1 MPSAHLVMLV
11 MINWCEELRS
21 KLLFQSPADT
31 VKSTNKRLMV
41 SFATES
47 VVTKMFILCRDGH
60 TGIRCHGCPYLTDS
74 AT

>member
-11 MINWCEELRS
+11 MINWCEELCS
-21 KLLFQSPADT
+21 KLLFQNPADA
-31 VKSTNKRLMV
+31 VKSTNKMLMI

-60 TGIRCHGCPYLTDS
+60 IGIRCHGCPYLTDS